1 MHFEFYTNS
10 ILCLINHH
18 LKQSTVCVCVW
29 EREREREMRDAGTRP
44 HPQTLTLGWGM
55 EGAWTGGRKG
65 MGRVFWEEA
74 AREGAGLHPGRCS
87 QLKTYRSCTKG
98 LRDGMGETEE
108 QQGVACS
115 LAEVWC
121 PSNSFNAHQIWEDG
135 SLLSISVAG
144 QGLRGHWKEE
154 RRKGGKE
161 DYTRLLTL

>member
-1 MHFEFYTNS
+1 
-10 ILCLINHH
+10 
-18 LKQSTVCVCVW
+18 
-29 EREREREMRDAGTRP
+29 
-44 HPQTLTLGWGM
+44 
-55 EGAWTGGRKG
+55 

-161 DYTRLLTL
+161 TFLPLFLGALLDYCGGGLVANSRPTLAIPWTVACQAPLSMGFSRQEYWGGLPFPSPLDYCTYKKNLKIVL